1 VLAWMR
7 GFPKIVAGVPKRRSM
22 ISALEKQMVFL

>member
-1 VLAWMR
+1 MR

-22 ISALEKQMVFL
+22 TDALEKQMVFL

>member
-1 VLAWMR
+1 MR
-7 GFPKIVAGVPKRRSM
+7 GFPKIVAVVPKRRSM